1 MKNKFDYIH
10 KLIIVATAVLGG
22 FLIFQKIPLT
32 INLISQRSSLIE
44 SIDSSKKHIEQLA
57 SLSPRQSNQTSYS
70 EESLK
75 ELLLQLSDSIKLKSI
90 KLKKVNS
97 SINPFNKNPIAQILV
112 EGKFTELLKYLLHF
126 EQSLPKGSLI
136 ATDLYQDDN
145 SSKLFLKI
153 IVETNNHD
161 N

>member
-1 MKNKFDYIH
+1 MG
-10 KLIIVATAVLGG
+10 L
-22 FLIFQKIPLT
+22 FLLPL
-32 INLISQRSSLIE
+32 QF
-44 SIDSSKKHIEQLA
+44 
-57 SLSPRQSNQTSYS
+57 
-70 EESLK
+70 
-75 ELLLQLSDSIKLKSI
+75 LQLSDSIKLKSI